1 MMSFQTDKNLA
12 ATFLN
17 IIIIFFLPIED
28 QNYLNPTFEYY
39 VEGFVR
45 AFKA

>member
-1 MMSFQTDKNLA
+1 MSFQTDKNLA
-12 ATFLN
+12 TTFLN
-17 IIIIFFLPIED
+17 IIIIFFLPIKV

-39 VEGFVR
+39 AEGFVR